1 MPDQNPKSEYRN
13 PKQIEKFDYELR
25 NPKPFVWNFVFLI
38 DAEAVSRFRV
48 VPRLLCTHDHL
59 QRLDVGGH
67 GHDATHRICVGNE
80 LLDIRPG
87 VHDPDEHDVT
97 RVDGDVDPA

>member
-38 DAEAVSRFRV
+38 DAEAVSRFRSS
-48 VPRLLCTHDHL
+48 
-59 QRLDVGGH
+59 LDSYAHTITYSVWM
-67 GHDATHRICVGNE
+67 
-80 LLDIRPG
+80 
-87 VHDPDEHDVT
+87 
-97 RVDGDVDPA
+97 